1 MVKINWST
9 KRYSQR
15 QVPQLK
21 NQRVMNKA
29 NEIFSVE
36 RDRLRG
42 LAYRM
47 VGSMSDAED
56 IVQDAWLRWQA
67 CDQNKIENP
76 NQFIVRIVSNLSI
89 DRLRANKKRRETY
102 VGSWLPEPNLEN
114 FPGPDK
120 NNPEQHQSNT
130 DQISVAFLLALE
142 RLSPAERTAFI
153 LHDVFAYDY
162 SEVSEILQRSA
173 ASCRQLASRARKAL
187 KNEKPRFSSS
197 IEEGSR
203 LAFAFQQAIAEGDI
217 EGLTKLL
224 SAETTFISDGGGKVA
239 AVPEPVTGADKVAK
253 MIMGFAKLYRDRTDI
268 SSTLTTVNGIPGFI
282 LWEDNKPLQ
291 TLSLDLGADGLI
303 ETIYVVRNPEKLR
316 HINPQHL

>member
-1 MVKINWST
+1 
-9 KRYSQR
+9 
-15 QVPQLK
+15 
-21 NQRVMNKA
+21 MNEA

-47 VGSMSDAED
+47 VGSISDAED

-89 DRLRANKKRRETY
+89 DKLRANKKRRETY

-114 FPGPDK
+114 FPAPDK
-120 NNPEQHQSNT
+120 NNPEQQQSDT
-130 DQISVAFLLALE
+130 EQITVAFLLALE

-153 LHDVFAYDY
+153 LHDVFAYDF
-162 SEVSEILQRSA
+162 SEIAAIIQRSS

-187 KNEKPRFSSS
+187 KNNKPRFSPSL
-197 IEEGSR
+197 EEGSR
-203 LAFAFQQAIAEGDI
+203 LALAFQQAVAEGDVVS
-217 EGLTKLL
+217 LTKLL
-224 SAETTFISDGGGKVA
+224 SAETSFISDGGGKVA
-239 AVPEPVTGADKVAK
+239 AVPAPVVGADKVAK
-253 MIMGFAKLYRDRTDI
+253 MIIGFAKLYRDRTGI
-268 SSTLTTVNGIPGFI
+268 SSTLATINGIPGFI
-282 LWEDNKPLQ
+282 LWENNKPLQ

-303 ETIYVVRNPEKLR
+303 EAIYVIRNPEKLA
-316 HINPQHL
+316 HITPKHK